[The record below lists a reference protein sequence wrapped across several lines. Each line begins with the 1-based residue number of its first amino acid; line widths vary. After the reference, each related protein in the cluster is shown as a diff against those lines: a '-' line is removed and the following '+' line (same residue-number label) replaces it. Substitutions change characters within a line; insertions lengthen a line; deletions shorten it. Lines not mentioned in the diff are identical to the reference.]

1 MGKELLNKI
10 SGMKHNFF
18 IHKSIYFFILIH
30 IIAISA
36 CSSPVA
42 NNSPKPGSGLSADMQ
57 LINKYSSDYF
67 VGLGQGSSPT
77 ENVAMKIARAT
88 ALGELSSNVK
98 VFITS
103 KLEIY
108 VSESS
113 SGESEEF
120 VSQEIVE
127 IGNAIIRSPEFEILS
142 SNFNSVNSI
151 FEIKVL
157 AKKLKS
163 EHYNEAL
170 KTIEI
175 DDAAALI
182 KYLEK

>member
-1 MGKELLNKI
+1 MGKEQLNKI

-18 IHKSIYFFILIH
+18 IHKSIYFIILIL
-30 IIAISA
+30 IITISA

-42 NNSPKPGSGLSADMQ
+42 NNSPKPGSGLSSDLQ

-67 VGLGQGSSPT
+67 VGLGKGVSPS
-77 ENVAMKIARAT
+77 EDVAMKIARVS
-88 ALGELSSNVK
+88 ALGELSANVK

-113 SGESEEF
+113 SGESDES
-120 VSQEIVE
+120 VSQKIVE
-127 IGNAIIRSPEFEILS
+127 IGNAIVRSPEFEILS
-142 SNFNSVNSI
+142 SNINSANGI

-175 DDAAALI
+175 DDTTELI
-182 KYLEK
+182 KYLNK

>member
-1 MGKELLNKI
+1 MGKELLKKI

-18 IHKSIYFFILIH
+18 IHKSIYFIILIL
-30 IIAISA
+30 IIAIPA

-42 NNSPKPGSGLSADMQ
+42 NNSPKPGSGLSSDLQ

-67 VGLGQGSSPT
+67 VGLGKGVSPS
-77 ENVAMKIARAT
+77 EDVAMKIARAT
-88 ALGELSSNVK
+88 ALGELSSNIK
-98 VFITS
+98 VFIAS
-103 KLEIY
+103 KLEILS
-108 VSESS
+108 SESN
-113 SGESEEF
+113 GEINESA
-120 VSQEIVE
+120 SQEIVE
-127 IGNAIIRSPEFEILS
+127 IGNAIVRSPEFEILS
-142 SNFNSVNSI
+142 SNLNSANGI

-157 AKKLKS
+157 VKKLKS

-175 DDAAALI
+175 DDASALI